1 MTNKNQEFTFK
12 PVVLD
17 IEGTSLNEQDIKRL
31 THKLTGGV
39 ILFSRNFE
47 SRLQLKNLCQSIKQ
61 HAPDIV
67 IFIDHEGGR
76 VQRCKTDGFTHLPA
90 MQKLGDL
97 YQKNPW
103 EGLQCAKAA
112 GFILASELKACG
124 VDFSYTPVLDLDY
137 EKSEVI
143 GNRAFA
149 KDPNI
154 ASILAGALIDG
165 LKQAGMPSC
174 GKHFPGHGFVEAD
187 SHIAI
192 PVDEREFQEIWKN
205 DIVPYMLLL
214 EKLDSVM
221 PAHVI
226 YKQVDESPA
235 GFSSF
240 WLQDVLRTRL
250 AFEGIIFSDDL
261 AMEGAS
267 VAGNVVQGANAA
279 LNAGCDMVLICNRP
293 HMADELLAGLQYKK
307 EFAQASQKR
316 LNKIMPKAFEC
327 DFDWDK
333 LQQNDLYI
341 DSKSILIKNNLIA

>member
-1 MTNKNQEFTFK
+1 MINNSQSITFK

-17 IEGTSLNEQDIKRL
+17 IEGVKLNQEDIKRI
-31 THKLTGGV
+31 TNKLTGGV

-47 SRLQLKNLCQSIKQ
+47 SRTQLQELCKSIKQ
-61 HAPDIV
+61 HTPDII

-90 MQKLGDL
+90 MQKLGSL
-97 YQKNPW
+97 YENNPW
-103 EGLQCAKAA
+103 EGIQSAKAA

-124 VDFSYTPVLDLDY
+124 IDFSYTPVLDLDY
-137 EKSEVI
+137 GKSEVI
-143 GNRAFA
+143 GNRAFE
-149 KDPNI
+149 KSPNI
-154 ASILAGALIDG
+154 TAVLAGALIDG
-165 LKQAGMPSC
+165 LKLAGMPSC

-192 PVDEREFQEIWKN
+192 PIDERDFQQIWKN

-214 EKLDSVM
+214 NKLDSIM

-250 AFEGIIFSDDL
+250 EFDGIIFSDDL

-267 VAGNVVQGANAA
+267 VAGNVVQGAQSA

-293 HMADELLAGLQYKK
+293 HMTDELLAGLNYKK

-316 LNKIMPKAFEC
+316 LNKIMPKPFRC
-327 DFDWDK
+327 DLDWNR
-333 LQQNDLYI
+333 LQQDDIYI
-341 DSKSILIKNNLIA
+341 DSKSILTKNSLI